1 MAAICVGDKIRCK
14 DGIEVTVI
22 DLHKYGKEHHVVVKS
37 NNGEERDLKLS
48 DYCRNWIHLFL

>member
-1 MAAICVGDKIRCK
+1 MTAICVGDKIRCK

-37 NNGEERDLKLS
+37 NNGGERDLKLP
-48 DYCRNWIHLFL
+48 D